1 ARENGLDLL
10 APARTEQECGAWIRN
25 HPHADALLVA
35 LAAWLTVGSPAEV
48 TRLEEVIPYAVP
60 RDDEV
65 FARLQTAKLQPEV
78 LELLARDV
86 TILRPRTVEFLAIR
100 LRMADR
106 DERAT
111 DLLRPRIERYPLDAR
126 VRLRFLD
133 LVEDRPAEEI
143 EEAVLH
149 LSVAVSLRP
158 RSPAAHLK
166 LGLALLKLGRHD
178 DAIRSFRQARAA
190 FARLRQTEPDLR
202 SVGED
207 PLILTGLGDA
217 LTHRGHP
224 SDFWE
229 AACCLQ
235 QAAERDPDNPD
246 IWFKLGT
253 ALLLDDN
260 REGPEIGC
268 TNAIGRAGPKGAA
281 GPGGLGGALRR
292 RRQAD
297 RPREASQEA
306 ARRAPTNPRPQ
317 VERGKELHRRK
328 RFAEAEAAFGQAL
341 DA

>member
-1 ARENGLDLL
+1 RRQVDAERDALDAADRHRRFVTRLDDIACFLGMADARRLAPKWYAAAFRENGLDLL
-10 APARTEQECGAWIRN
+10 DPARTEQECGAWIRN

-48 TRLEEVIPYAVP
+48 TRLEEVIPDAAP

-111 DLLRPRIERYPLDAR
+111 DLLRRGIERYPLDAR
-126 VRLRFLD
+126 LRLRFLD

-178 DAIRSFRQARAA
+178 DA
-190 FARLRQTEPDLR
+190 
-202 SVGED
+202 
-207 PLILTGLGDA
+207 
-217 LTHRGHP
+217 
-224 SDFWE
+224 
-229 AACCLQ
+229 
-235 QAAERDPDNPD
+235 
-246 IWFKLGT
+246 
-253 ALLLDDN
+253 
-260 REGPEIGC
+260 
-268 TNAIGRAGPKGAA
+268 
-281 GPGGLGGALRR
+281 
-292 RRQAD
+292 
-297 RPREASQEA
+297 
-306 ARRAPTNPRPQ
+306 
-317 VERGKELHRRK
+317 
-328 RFAEAEAAFGQAL
+328 
-341 DA
+341 